1 MNSTEVS
8 YGFGQLGSLYG
19 NSTNDVYPPEGK
31 VFVAIQCLVACT
43 FDTLKD
49 ERAGVVECVG
59 NPASHDAQV
68 ADINTNEGS
77 GGQVATSAAI
87 PAGTTIYGRWTQFKT
102 ASDAALIA
110 YIGE

>member
-1 MNSTEVS
+1 
-8 YGFGQLGSLYG
+8 
-19 NSTNDVYPPEGK
+19 
-31 VFVAIQCLVACT
+31 
-43 FDTLKD
+43 
-49 ERAGVVECVG
+49 
-59 NPASHDAQV
+59 V